1 MSDTANWIIETS
13 DETFEQDVIE
23 RSKEVPVVVDFW
35 AEWCQPCRLLAPI
48 LEKLANDFA
57 GKFVLAKTNTDQT
70 QAVVR
75 QFQIQS
81 IPAVYGFRDGEL
93 LDFFVGVL
101 PEDQIKLWLERLLP
115 TEAEQHAAEASKI
128 AQIDPEGAEQKYR
141 QALELDGNLAKA
153 KIGLAELLL
162 TRGRLDEC
170 GDLIEDLE
178 RRGFLEPAAER
189 IKADL
194 DLHSKAREVGS
205 VDECRAAVEADPDKP
220 DLKLKLAEALAAAG
234 QYQEALEIGLELV
247 REHKQ
252 QFGEPA
258 RKIMVDI
265 FQVLPNDSE
274 LTSTYR
280 RKLAAALY

>member
-1 MSDTANWIIETS
+1 LAESDVDRFLTHFA
-13 DETFEQDVIE
+13 V
-23 RSKEVPVVVDFW
+23 KEHAAATRNRNLSARPSG
-35 AEWCQPCRLLAPI
+35 PGR
-48 LEKLANDFA
+48 
-57 GKFVLAKTNTDQT
+57 
-70 QAVVR
+70 
-75 QFQIQS
+75 
-81 IPAVYGFRDGEL
+81 FR
-93 LDFFVGVL
+93 VH
-101 PEDQIKLWLERLLP
+101 R
-115 TEAEQHAAEASKI
+115 EAES
-128 AQIDPEGAEQKYR
+128 
-141 QALELDGNLAKA
+141 
-153 KIGLAELLL
+153 
-162 TRGRLDEC
+162 TRE
-170 GDLIEDLE
+170 LE

-265 FQVLPNDSE
+265 FRLLPNDSE